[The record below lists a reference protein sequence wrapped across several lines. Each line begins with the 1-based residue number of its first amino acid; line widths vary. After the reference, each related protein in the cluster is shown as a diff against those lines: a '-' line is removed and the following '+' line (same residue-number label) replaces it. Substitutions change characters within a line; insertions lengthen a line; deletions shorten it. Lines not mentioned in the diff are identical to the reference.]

1 MNKTLYQQTIISEY
15 CSNIVHD
22 EHILLHI
29 CRRKSQKEQTH
40 RISLPNR
47 ARFTLTHSKM
57 VALCLC
63 TACVSTAMA
72 FISMFRATYLKRQY
86 IQ

>member
-1 MNKTLYQQTIISEY
+1 M
-15 CSNIVHD
+15 IVFY
-22 EHILLHI
+22 I
-29 CRRKSQKEQTH
+29 SQKGQKGYMH
-40 RISLPNR
+40 HISLANLV
-47 ARFTLTHSKM
+47 TLTHSKI

-63 TACVSTAMA
+63 TACVSTEMA